1 MKKAQK
7 GIKQEIGSKK
17 SFSSLFKN
25 SISSFLVDAPKDN
38 LDVQLDNQDYLEVND
53 SQLLQMN
60 HAIAMKSRI

>member
-38 LDVQLDNQDYLEVND
+38 LDVQLDNQDYLELND
-53 SQLLQMN
+53 SQLL
-60 HAIAMKSRI
+60 